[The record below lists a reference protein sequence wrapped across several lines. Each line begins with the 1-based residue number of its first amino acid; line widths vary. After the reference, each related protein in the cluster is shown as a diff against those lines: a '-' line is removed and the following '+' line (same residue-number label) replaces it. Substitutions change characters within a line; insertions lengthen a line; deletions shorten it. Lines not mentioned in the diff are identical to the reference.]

1 MTPTKDTPIEARL
14 IRQCVL
20 QMEDGTRLRFG
31 ETVELPAERVRTDD
45 KFCAHTDRG
54 RVIVALIGSYNHRRM
69 IVKGLG
75 LETNDET
82 DESYVAAL
90 EAYLEDDVST

>member
-14 IRQCVL
+14 IRQCTL

-31 ETVELPAERVRTDD
+31 DTIQMRADRARKDD
-45 KFCAHTDRG
+45 KFTAHTDRG
-54 RVIVALIGSYNHRRM
+54 RVVVALIGSYNHRRM

-75 LETNDET
+75 LETDDET

-90 EAYLEDDVST
+90 EAYLEDDVSA